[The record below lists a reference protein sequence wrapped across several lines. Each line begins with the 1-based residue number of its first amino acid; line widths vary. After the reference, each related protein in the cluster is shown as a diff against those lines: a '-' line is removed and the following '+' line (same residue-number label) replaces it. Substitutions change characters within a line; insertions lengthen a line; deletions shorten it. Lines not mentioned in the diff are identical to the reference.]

1 MYENIVIVYKD
12 SEIQAI
18 ENAGVCNDSTPELL
32 HIRSGR
38 KDFIIMIREIKRIV
52 LITKEGE

>member
-1 MYENIVIVYKD
+1 MYEHIVIIYKD
-12 SEIQAI
+12 SEIQTI
-18 ENAGVCNDSTPELL
+18 QNAGVCNDSTSELL
-32 HIRSGR
+32 HIRAGR